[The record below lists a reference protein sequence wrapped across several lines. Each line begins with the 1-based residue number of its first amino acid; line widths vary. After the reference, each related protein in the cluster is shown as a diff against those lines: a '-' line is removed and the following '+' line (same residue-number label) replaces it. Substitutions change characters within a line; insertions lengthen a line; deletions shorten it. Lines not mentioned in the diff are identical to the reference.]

1 MKKGVLMI
9 VLGVLVIF
17 GVVIWILIDPTEIK
31 PGNLL
36 MYGIILLLI
45 VFAIAIAISRLRSA
59 KAGLTP
65 EDELSRLMKDKA
77 SSRSYYVSLYVW
89 LIVMYL
95 SDKTKL
101 ETDALIGAG
110 ILGMAVLF
118 AGFWIYFNFKGKIN
132 D

>member
-9 VLGVLVIF
+9 LLAALLIVS
-17 GVVIWILIDPTEIK
+17 VVIWILNAKTGIK
-31 PGNLL
+31 FGDLL
-36 MYGIILLLI
+36 MYGIILL
-45 VFAIAIAISRLRSA
+45 VVAFAIAITISRFKSI
-59 KAGLTP
+59 KEGLTP
-65 EDELSRLMKDKA
+65 EDELSQLIKDKA
-77 SSRSYYVSLYVW
+77 SYRSYYASLYWW
-89 LIVMYL
+89 LIMMYL

-101 ETDALIGAG
+101 ETDSLIGAG